1 MKRCILEANLEGQR
15 VVNNT
20 VYHLVHSNLGLEI
33 FLENMKHQK
42 KGALK

>member
-1 MKRCILEANLEGQR
+1 MKRCILEANLEGKK

-20 VYHLVHSNLGLEI
+20 VYHFVHSNLGLDI
-33 FLENMKHQK
+33 FLENRKHQK